1 METSTSKRRVYSSEQ
16 QSSTLSDAASK
27 TNLADLQKGLPPGK
41 KLVEGRNYMV
51 RKSKKRKEYW
61 LDFIEY
67 LEEGS
72 LRSECSEKES
82 DHLMINNFPTTLTLL
97 LY

>member
-72 LRSECSEKES
+72 LRSEYFMFM
-82 DHLMINNFPTTLTLL
+82 LPLLTPRFRKGIRPFDD
-97 LY
+97 